1 MRVVQFGEGVFLRG
15 FADWMFQRLNAEA
28 GAGVRVTLV
37 QPRNSDGVARIM
49 AQGGRWSVVQQ
60 GLRDGVEQSAR
71 TVVECVD
78 AGLNTHSDPEAFA
91 QLARDPEVRVVLSNT
106 TEAGIAWSDDDA
118 ALGQRRHEVR
128 SFPGKLTWFL
138 SERFT
143 ALPGAETLFVLPV
156 ELVADNGTRLA
167 ALVREMATTWGL
179 GADFLD
185 WLEQRVV
192 FFDTLVDRIV
202 PGAPTD
208 DVELSPGVR
217 DEFAVQ
223 VEWFHSWYLKGPR
236 ELFDVLPLDALDL
249 NVHLVADLRP
259 YRDLKVRVLNAP
271 HSLMAP
277 VGVAIGVE
285 SVSEAVDHDVL
296 GPWLRRVLAEEVV
309 PTLDLPADE
318 VAAFV
323 AATRDRYRNPFIH
336 HRLGSI
342 LLNSSAKLPARV
354 GDVVLERGEAGSPL
368 LAFGV
373 AAWLHLARE
382 EGLSD
387 SAAALGTLAGLW
399 QEVSAGT
406 LTAARLA
413 AQALAAPEVLGTLEW
428 PAAFVSQVGAHL
440 GRILDLGPLEAL
452 RAVAAVE
459 PTAAG

>member
-15 FADWMFQRLNAEA
+15 FADWMFQRLNDEA
-28 GAGVRVTLV
+28 GADVRVTLV

-49 AQGGRWSVVQQ
+49 ARGGRWTVVQQ
-60 GLRDGVEQSAR
+60 GLRDGVEQSVH

-78 AGLNTHSDPEAFA
+78 AGLNTHASPAAFA
-91 QLARDPEVRVVLSNT
+91 DLARDPEVRVVLSNT
-106 TEAGIAWSDDDA
+106 TEAGIAWSDGDA
-118 ALGQRRHEVR
+118 ALGARRHEVR

-138 SERFT
+138 AERFT
-143 ALPGAETLFVLPV
+143 ALPEAEALFVLPV

-167 ALVREMATTWGL
+167 GLVREMATAWGL
-179 GADFLD
+179 GEDFLT
-185 WLEQRVV
+185 WLGQRVV

-202 PGAPTD
+202 PGSPAD
-208 DVELSPGVR
+208 DVELAPGVA

-223 VEWFHSWYLKGPR
+223 VEWFHSWYLEGPR

-249 NVHLVADLRP
+249 NVHLVPDLRP

-285 SVSEAVDHDVL
+285 SVAEAVDHDVL
-296 GPWLRRVLAEEVV
+296 GPWLQRVLSEEVV

-318 VAAFV
+318 VATFV
-323 AATRDRYRNPFIH
+323 SATLERYRNPFIH
-336 HRLGSI
+336 HRLENI

-373 AAWLHLARE
+373 AAWLHLARA

-387 SAAALGTLAGLW
+387 STAALGRLAELW
-399 QEVSAGT
+399 QEVEAGT
-406 LTAARLA
+406 LTGPELA

-428 PAAFVSQVGAHL
+428 PDAFVSQVGTHL
-440 GRILDLGPLEAL
+440 RRIGQLGALGAL